1 MDEYGIKQKI
11 QTARFEPQAPE
22 GLIQQV
28 ILRAKAVTMGV
39 AAQKQLDTA
48 PAENVAQLASRALI
62 GQFAAVSE
70 LPKGTQP
77 EQLARQLEQQ
87 PAFVAALQGGNVA
100 QRLSSG
106 ELLQQITGQ
115 KPTTAQTAPE
125 TTIPKK
131 DGPVMS

>member
-77 EQLARQLEQQ
+77 EQLAQQLEQQ
-87 PAFVAALQGGNVA
+87 PTLQAALHGGNLS
-100 QRLSSG
+100 QRLNSG
-106 ELLQQITGQ
+106 ELLRHITS
-115 KPTTAQTAPE
+115 QTPE
-125 TTIPKK
+125 TELAEPEISTPKK
-131 DGPVMS
+131 EGPTMG